1 MFLKIQ
7 SSISGNPLTGGVAP
21 ARTEAVAGYA
31 RASGAADGGSS
42 AVDLSAAARHLAG
55 LQDASGDIDASRVEQ
70 LKSALASGQLKMDPS
85 RIAEGLLASVRELLK

>member
-1 MFLKIQ
+1 LKIQ

-31 RASGAADGGSS
+31 RASGAGGGSS
-42 AVDLSAAARHLAG
+42 AVDLSAAARQLAG
-55 LQDASGDIDASRVEQ
+55 LQDASSDIDASRVEQ

>member
-1 MFLKIQ
+1 MKIQ
-7 SSISGNPLTGGVAP
+7 SSISGNPLAGGVAP